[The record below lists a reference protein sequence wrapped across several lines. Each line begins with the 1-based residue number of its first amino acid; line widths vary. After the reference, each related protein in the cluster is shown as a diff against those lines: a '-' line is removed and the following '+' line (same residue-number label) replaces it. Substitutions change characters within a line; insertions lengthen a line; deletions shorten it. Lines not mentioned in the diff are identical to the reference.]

1 MREDVARGVA
11 WTLGEKVA
19 SILLQAGV
27 GILVARLLSPEDYG
41 VMALLT
47 VFATLS
53 LVVVDSGF
61 SQTLIRAKEPT
72 ESDYRSVFMLNLLLA
87 LLLYG
92 VMVAAAPALARY
104 FEQPVLAQ
112 IAPVLFLLLPLNA
125 LCVIQQT
132 LCARRFRFDTLSKT
146 VFLSSA
152 LSGAVAVVMAFAG
165 CGVWSLVGQRL
176 AAMASKAALLWWRS
190 DWRPAGEFDGAS
202 LRRMAPYSLRMLL
215 TDLIN
220 TLYNNISQLFVGK
233 IYSTQTLGYYNQG
246 QKLKDLPVLAIL
258 QSVQNV
264 TFPALAKIR
273 DEREKF
279 AESYRQLL
287 TVVSFVVYPVM
298 VGLIAVAPELFALLL
313 GEKWMPTVPYFEI
326 LCLSGLFMPL
336 SVIAYNVLKSQ
347 SDGRVVVRL
356 EIFKK
361 VAMTLLLVYTIPRGV
376 ESIAWGVVGMALIE
390 WVVNLAAASR
400 YTLLSFWQA
409 LGAHLPAAL
418 LSGAMYLSVQFFKQA
433 LGDELSLVALLT
445 LQILLGVALYGL
457 LALLF
462 RPCALRIALEVVKGI
477 RNEQRAM
484 SNEKD

>member
-1 MREDVARGVA
+1 MAEQLRSSVARGVA

-27 GILVARLLSPEDYG
+27 GILVARLLAPEDYG

-47 VFATLS
+47 VFVTLS

-72 ESDYRSVFMLNLLLA
+72 ADDFTSVFRLNLLLS

-92 VMVAAAPALARY
+92 VMLLVAPALARY
-104 FEQPVLAQ
+104 YAQPALAQ
-112 IAPVLFLLLPLNA
+112 VAPVLFLLLPLNA

-132 LCARRFRFDTLSKT
+132 LYTRHLRFDSLSKV
-146 VFLSSA
+146 VFLSTAISGLLAVGMA
-152 LSGAVAVVMAFAG
+152 LAG
-165 CGVWSLVGQRL
+165 CGLWSLVGQRL
-176 AAMASKAALLWWRS
+176 AAMGSKAVMLWWVS
-190 DWRPAGEFDGAS
+190 DWRPTGRMDGAA

-233 IYSTQTLGYYNQG
+233 IYSTQMLGYYNQG

-264 TFPALAKIR
+264 TFPALSKIKE
-273 DEREKF
+273 DDQKF

-287 TVVSFVVYPVM
+287 SVVSFALFPVM
-298 VGLIAVAPELFALLL
+298 VGLIAVAPEFFALLL
-313 GEKWMPTVPYFEI
+313 GQKWMPTVPYFEI

-336 SVIAYNVLKSQ
+336 SVVAYNVLKSR

-356 EIFKK
+356 EVVKK
-361 VAMTLLLVYTIPRGV
+361 LAMTLVLLYTIPRGV
-376 ESIAWGVVGMALIE
+376 ESIAWGVVVMAALE
-390 WVVNLAAASR
+390 WLLNLVAASCHCP
-400 YTLLSFWQA
+400 LKFMQA
-409 LGAHLPAAL
+409 LGAHLPALL
-418 LSGAMYLSVQFFKQA
+418 LSAVMYLVVALFKGHFA
-433 LGDELSLVALLT
+433 PSLSLFWLLA
-445 LQILLGVALYGL
+445 LQILVGAATYGL
-457 LALLF
+457 LALILRPRAVRILF
-462 RPCALRIALEVVKGI
+462 ELA
-477 RNEQRAM
+477 RA
-484 SNEKD
+484 NRA

>member
-1 MREDVARGVA
+1 MAKQLRNDVARGVA
-11 WTLGEKVA
+11 WALGEKVA

-27 GILVARLLSPEDYG
+27 GILVARLLAPEDYG
-41 VMALLT
+41 VMALLA

-72 ESDYRSVFMLNLLLA
+72 PSDYRSVFTLNLLLA
-87 LLLYG
+87 FLLYG
-92 VMVAAAPALARY
+92 LLVAVAPALARY
-104 FEQPVLAQ
+104 FEQPALAR

-132 LCARRFRFDTLSKT
+132 LCARQFRFDTLSKV

-152 LSGAVAVVMAFAG
+152 LSGVVALVMAFAG

-176 AAMASKAALLWWRS
+176 VAMGAKAAMLWWIG
-190 DWRPAGEFDGAS
+190 DWRPSGRFDGAS
-202 LRRMAPYSLRMLL
+202 LRRMTPYSLRMLM

-264 TFPALAKIR
+264 TFPALSKIR

-287 TVVSFVVYPVM
+287 AVVSFVVYPVM
-298 VGLIAVAPELFALLL
+298 VGLIAVAPEFFALLL

-347 SDGRVVVRL
+347 SDGRIVVRL
-356 EIFKK
+356 EVVKK
-361 VAMTLLLVYTIPRGV
+361 VAMTLVLVYTIPRGV
-376 ESIAWGVVGMALIE
+376 VAIAWGVVVMALLE
-390 WVVNLAAASR
+390 WAINLVAASR
-400 YTLLSFWQA
+400 YTALSLAQA
-409 LGAHLPAAL
+409 LGAHLPAVLLSGVMFLGVRLFKQTIGVEFSLFAL
-418 LSGAMYLSVQFFKQA
+418 LSS
-433 LGDELSLVALLT
+433 
-445 LQILLGVALYGL
+445 QILLGVLLYAL
-457 LALLF
+457 LALLI
-462 RPCALRIALEVVKGI
+462 RPRALRVLFEVVKGM
-477 RNEQRAM
+477 RGSR
-484 SNEKD
+484 

>member
-1 MREDVARGVA
+1 MAKQLRDSVARGVA
-11 WTLGEKVA
+11 WTLGEKIA

-41 VMALLT
+41 LMAILS

-61 SQTLIRAKEPT
+61 SQSLIRAEEPS
-72 ESDYRSVFMLNLLLA
+72 ESDYRSVFTLNLILSVLLYLV
-87 LLLYG
+87 LLLP
-92 VMVAAAPALARY
+92 ASALADY
-104 FEQPVLAQ
+104 FDQPNLAE

-132 LCARRFRFDTLSKT
+132 RFVRTLRFDTLSKVVFVST
-146 VFLSSA
+146 V
-152 LSGAVAVVMAFAG
+152 LSGVVAVAMAFMG

-176 AAMASKAALLWWRS
+176 SAMGGKAALLWWRGN
-190 DWRPAGEFDGAS
+190 WHPAGRFDMAA
-202 LRRMAPYSLRMLL
+202 LCRMLPYGLRMLL

-258 QSVQNV
+258 QSVQHV
-264 TFPALAKIR
+264 TFPALSKIK
-273 DEREKF
+273 DQEEKF

-287 TVVSFVVYPVM
+287 AVVSFIVFPVM
-298 VGLIAVAPELFALLL
+298 VGLISVAPEFFALFL

-336 SVIAYNVLKSQ
+336 SVIAYNVLKSR

-356 EIFKK
+356 EVIKK
-361 VAMTLLLVYTIPRGV
+361 AIMTLVLLLTIPRGV
-376 ESIAWGVVGMALIE
+376 EAIAWGVVIMAAVE
-390 WVVNLAAASR
+390 WLLNLVAASR
-400 YTLLSFWQA
+400 YSLLTFGRA
-409 LGAHLPAAL
+409 LLAHLPAAL
-418 LSGAMYLSVQFFKQA
+418 LVAFMFLVVGFFKLHCA
-433 LGDELSLVALLT
+433 HLIPRPTLLVAEITVGIAAYVLP
-445 LQILLGVALYGL
+445 
-457 LALLF
+457 ALLF
-462 RPCALRIALEVVKGI
+462 RPRAVSILFELA
-477 RNEQRAM
+477 RAM
-484 SNEKD
+484 KN

>member
-1 MREDVARGVA
+1 MAEQLRNSVARGVA

-27 GILVARLLSPEDYG
+27 GILVARLLAPEDYG
-41 VMALLT
+41 VMALLS

-61 SQTLIRAKEPT
+61 SQALIRSENPS
-72 ESDYRSVFMLNLLLA
+72 ESDYRSVFTLNLLLS
-87 LLLYG
+87 LLLYLLLLL
-92 VMVAAAPALARY
+92 AAPALADY
-104 FEQPVLAQ
+104 FDQPRLAR

-132 LCARRFRFDTLSKT
+132 LCARTLRFDTLSKVIFAST
-146 VFLSSA
+146 T
-152 LSGAVAVVMAFAG
+152 LSGVVAVAMALMG

-176 AAMASKAALLWWRS
+176 VAMVAKAALLWWRS
-190 DWRPAGEFDGAS
+190 DWRPAGRFEGAA
-202 LRRMAPYSLRMLL
+202 LRRMAPFSLRMLL

-233 IYSTQTLGYYNQG
+233 IYSTETLGYYNQG

-264 TFPALAKIR
+264 TFPALSKIKEQ
-273 DEREKF
+273 DQKF

-287 TVVSFVVYPVM
+287 AVVSFVLFPVM
-298 VGLIAVAPELFALLL
+298 LGLVVVAPEFFALLL

-336 SVIAYNVLKSQ
+336 SVIGYNVLKSR

-356 EIFKK
+356 EVIKK
-361 VAMTLLLVYTIPRGV
+361 AIMTLVLLFTIPRGV
-376 ESIAWGVVGMALIE
+376 EAIAWGVVIMAAVE
-390 WVVNLAAASR
+390 WALNLAAASR
-400 YTLLSFWQA
+400 YGSLSLGHTLA
-409 LGAHLPAAL
+409 AHLPAAL
-418 LSGAMYLSVQFFKQA
+418 LAAFMYLVVGLFKLHFA
-433 LGDELSLVALLT
+433 PSLPLPALL
-445 LQILLGVALYGL
+445 LSEIAVGIAAYALP
-457 LALLF
+457 ALLL
-462 RPCALRIALEVVKGI
+462 RPRAVRILFELA
-477 RNEQRAM
+477 RAGR
-484 SNEKD
+484 S